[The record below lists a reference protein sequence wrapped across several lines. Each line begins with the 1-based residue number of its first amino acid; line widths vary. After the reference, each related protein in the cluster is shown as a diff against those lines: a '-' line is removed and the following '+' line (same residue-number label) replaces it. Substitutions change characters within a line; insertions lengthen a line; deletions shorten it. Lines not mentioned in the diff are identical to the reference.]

1 MEMKISRRKVGSSSR
16 SMPRKWTLM
25 LLRDMVMAVAFAKKE
40 PVCDK
45 EAMQSASIS
54 VHTTK
59 GDDRGYLYRTVC
71 SGSFLL
77 LAF

>member
-1 MEMKISRRKVGSSSR
+1 
-16 SMPRKWTLM
+16 
-25 LLRDMVMAVAFAKKE
+25 MAVAFAKKE